1 MKLKLSKEFELR
13 IKDIEKQ
20 NLEKL
25 MFSKQE
31 AKRAFDVT
39 LENVKTIYEDEI
51 KQLKVGKKEQED
63 KISKLKREIVKREGD
78 IQLL

>member
-78 IQLL
+78 I